1 MSYHKAKPLHLQH
14 PSLSSQAVFIQH
26 MKVEKD
32 KRKTSQYRRG
42 NMEPYARTNPEA
54 DKHEEAQQQP
64 QLSAAATTH
73 SSRLSFPHQ

>member
-1 MSYHKAKPLHLQH
+1 
-14 PSLSSQAVFIQH
+14 
-26 MKVEKD
+26 
-32 KRKTSQYRRG
+32 
-42 NMEPYARTNPEA
+42 MEPYARTNPEA